1 VTELQDR
8 LEAAVA
14 IAREAAFH
22 AVSYFQ
28 ATDLAVDIKAD
39 ESPVTKADKEAEEL
53 MRRRLD
59 ESCSADA
66 IVGEEFGDT
75 PGTSG
80 YTWYL
85 DPIDGTKAFI
95 RGVPLFG
102 TMLGLEHAGRAV
114 AGVIVFPALG
124 ELVYGAEGLGSW
136 WAVGAASATASIEVR
151 EAHVSYV
158 TSMDQAS
165 VSLTGFNGFSDA
177 GVTGALARLAGRPGM
192 TRGWSDCY
200 GHYLVAT
207 GRMDAMIDPV
217 MSVWDCA
224 PLQSIIEGAG
234 GRFTDLT
241 GVTTIHGESAISTNG
256 LVHDDVLALVMGAY

>member
-1 VTELQDR
+1 MTELQDR
-8 LEAAVA
+8 LEAAIA

-28 ATDLAVDIKAD
+28 TTGLAVDIKAD
-39 ESPVTKADKEAEEL
+39 DSPVTRADKEAEEL

-59 ESCSADA
+59 EASPTDG
-66 IVGEEFGDT
+66 IIGEEFDEK

-80 YTWYL
+80 YQWYL
-85 DPIDGTKAFI
+85 DPIDGTKSFI

-102 TMLGLEHAGRAV
+102 TMIGLERAGRAV

-124 ELVYGAEGLGSW
+124 ELVYGAEGTGSW
-136 WAVGAASATASIEVR
+136 WAVDVRSAVAPLEVR
-151 EAHVSYV
+151 EARVSSIASV
-158 TSMDQAS
+158 EQAS
-165 VSLTGFNGFSDA
+165 VSITSFNEFADA
-177 GVTGALARLAGRPGM
+177 GITGALERLAGRRGM

-224 PLQSIIEGAG
+224 PLQPIIEGAG
-234 GRFTDLT
+234 GTFTDLA
-241 GVTTIHGESAISTNG
+241 GVATIHGGSAISTNG
-256 LVHDDVLALVMGAY
+256 LVHADVLTLVSGPA